1 MRAQKPAT
9 IYLLRHGHSTA
20 NAKSILAG
28 RDFKVS
34 LSPSGKKQAIAIES
48 ELRQKSFSRI
58 YSSPLPRCIQTVEPL
73 AAVLGKEIEITQ
85 GAIEMEY
92 GDWSGKKLALLS
104 RTKLWK
110 SIQSRPSL
118 VRFPNGE
125 SFLEMQDRALQTV
138 KSIAIPGESV
148 LLCSHGDV
156 IKAIVAGLLG
166 LHLDNFQSLSIDP
179 ASVSIVQLSG
189 DNARIQLLNNTNYLN
204 DLRFTGD
211 GKKNLNLGGGGGAS
225 RE

>member
-1 MRAQKPAT
+1 
-9 IYLLRHGHSTA
+9 
-20 NAKSILAG
+20 
-28 RDFKVS
+28 
-34 LSPSGKKQAIAIES
+34 
-48 ELRQKSFSRI
+48 
-58 YSSPLPRCIQTVEPL
+58 
-73 AAVLGKEIEITQ
+73 
-85 GAIEMEY
+85 
-92 GDWSGKKLALLS
+92 
-104 RTKLWK
+104 
-110 SIQSRPSL
+110 
-118 VRFPNGE
+118 
-125 SFLEMQDRALQTV
+125 MQDRALQTV

-179 ASVSIVQLSG
+179 ASISIVQLSG

-204 DLRFTGD
+204 HLRFTGD